1 MKRIITVLLAISVAL
16 SSTVFVFAFSDTA
29 GHKYENDIME
39 LAAMG
44 LTVAVNG
51 EEYLP
56 DMRTT
61 RGEFCETAVKLL
73 GMEVTAPGTFFKD
86 VPAEHRV
93 YDYVGYAAS
102 AGYMIGYGDGFF
114 RPDKSITL
122 GEALKVLVEL
132 MGYGFK
138 VKNSGIGGYT
148 VTAKEIG
155 LLKGIDLSFSSELT
169 RGITAKLINNAL
181 DIPLPVISAVSS
193 GNTEYEISKDKTLM
207 SEYLGLRRGEGT
219 VTANSLAALSGYSL
233 TAPGQFSVDGL
244 LFEMP
249 GGTLPEYVGYNVR
262 YIYSDDE
269 DDAVKSLL
277 YVAPSDN
284 RELTVDRADYV
295 SFENNVF
302 TYTDDSEKEY
312 EIKLSPE
319 LEIIYN
325 GKNRVYSEDMFSSVE
340 CGSFTFVS
348 SENSK
353 NYNILYIEEYEN
365 MIIGAV
371 NKSEMAV
378 TNELNASEKLKLL
391 PEESDYTVILD
402 ENGNKRSF
410 SDLKKG
416 SSISYFDSGEYKKVY
431 INKPSVTGELKY
443 TGDDV
448 IGVEDAS
455 YEVVGEAYEKLS
467 TLYPGENYE
476 YVFDR
481 NGRVFYIS
489 DAYGLMKNYMYFI
502 YSKASVNP
510 LKSEIN
516 VKLYD
521 VKEGIMKTAR
531 ISEQLTVNREPAN
544 NITHERFS
552 ELLSE
557 PQLIAVEYN
566 ANGEINEIET
576 AKLADEYPEGKDG
589 IVKTTHES
597 RNYVGGS
604 LNCFDLYDYL
614 SSSSMVLSVP
624 SDPTITDEA
633 YYSSGTP
640 SSYFDSGDSYTVS
653 LYKASKESEYV
664 DIVLRKAAA
673 SNAVGVSVTT
683 PISVVTRVTEGRN
696 EDGEAVMKVY
706 IIQNGKEQMLE
717 YIKSDNLSDSV
728 GTAENPRSVSFSDI
742 APGDVIITGI
752 NGRGTV
758 GNFRCLYKYEDRSY
772 YDRFSS
778 EANAGAYYRILQRTV
793 TDISTNF
800 ITLEKEGTK
809 PVRVLRSA
817 INTVTVSSN
826 GVATFAKTG
835 NTDDVEIGDEVIFQ
849 TISKSPKFLV
859 VFK

>member
-1 MKRIITVLLAISVAL
+1 MKRIITVLLAISIAL
-16 SSTVFVFAFSDTA
+16 SSSVFVFAFSDTA
-29 GHKYENDIME
+29 GHKYESDIME

-51 EEYLP
+51 GEYLP

-122 GEALKVLVEL
+122 GEALKVLIEL

-148 VTAKEIG
+148 VAAKEIG

-169 RGITAKLINNAL
+169 RGITARLINNAL
-181 DIPLPVISAVSS
+181 DIPLPVVSAVSS
-193 GNTEYEISKDKTLM
+193 GNTEYEISKDKTIM
-207 SEYLGLRRGEGT
+207 SEYLGLRRGEGI

-262 YIYSDDE
+262 YIYSDEE

-277 YVAPSDN
+277 YLVPSDN
-284 RELTVDRADYV
+284 TVLTVQRADYV

-302 TYTDDSEKEY
+302 TYEDESGKEF
-312 EIKLSPE
+312 EIRLSPE

-348 SENSK
+348 SDNSK
-353 NYNILYIEEYEN
+353 KYNILYIEEYEN
-365 MIIGAV
+365 MIIGAI
-371 NKSEMAV
+371 NKSEMIV

-391 PEESDYTVILD
+391 PEESDYVIIID
-402 ENGNKRSF
+402 ENGGEAEF
-410 SDLKKG
+410 SKLTKG
-416 SSISYFDSGEYKKVY
+416 SSISYFDSEEYKKVF

-443 TGDDV
+443 TEDDV
-448 IGVEDAS
+448 IGVNDTS
-455 YEVVGEAYEKLS
+455 YEVIGEAYEKLS
-467 TLYPGENYE
+467 NLYPGENYE
-476 YVFDR
+476 YAFDC

-489 DAYGLMKNYMYFI
+489 DAYGLMKNYMFFI

-510 LKSEIN
+510 LKSEVN

-521 VKEGIMKTAR
+521 VKEGVMKTAR
-531 ISEQLTVNREPAN
+531 VSEMLTVNREPVN
-544 NITHERFS
+544 NITHERFT

-566 ANGEINEIET
+566 AEGEISEIET
-576 AKLADEYPEGKDG
+576 AKLENEYPEGKDG
-589 IVKTTHES
+589 IVKTTHEL

-614 SSSSMVLSVP
+614 SSSSVVLSVP
-624 SDPTITDEA
+624 SDSSITDEA

-706 IIQNGKEQMLE
+706 IIQNGKEQVLE

-778 EANAGAYYRILQRTV
+778 EVNAGAYYRILQRTV

-826 GVATFAKTG
+826 GVSTFAKFG